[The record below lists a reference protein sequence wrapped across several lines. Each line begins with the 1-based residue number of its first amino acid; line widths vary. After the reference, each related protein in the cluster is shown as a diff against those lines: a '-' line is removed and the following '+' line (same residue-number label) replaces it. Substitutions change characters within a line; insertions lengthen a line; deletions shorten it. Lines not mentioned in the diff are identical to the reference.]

1 MNLEPQDYIFLMDLI
16 IQHKQVQSQV
26 KRKTFHPKVSTK
38 EMYFFLKN
46 T

>member
-16 IQHKQVQSQV
+16 IQYKLLQSQV
-26 KRKTFHPKVSTK
+26 KRKTFHPKISTK
-38 EMYFFLKN
+38 EIHKIKKN